1 MEQNRKLPVL
11 LFAGFFGI
19 LTAYIISIVFYREE
33 IHSLFEWA
41 GALTLL
47 ALGFGAFYFTIL
59 KVIWQ
64 RFSAVSTGT
73 KIWGSIL
80 AISSAIAF
88 GLNSNILLAVPFALI
103 GLALVSFTLAALHEL
118 LVEKRVIRFVAAWV
132 LSAVASF
139 FAAGFLNKFYP
150 GFYAFVLLT
159 VLFNVVLTVAFEK
172 ILEQGTRSW
181 KNNPGEKIISILVL
195 LLGLVAIVST
205 AVLLTGFP
213 SFFRSSFFLP
223 SATFIPAFFGLI
235 ALSQGLA
242 SVLIQKLR
250 PYEWQTYPLF
260 GWIKRNLPGL
270 LLASTIPVC
279 TFLLATAL
287 VRDDV
292 AFMDIFFQMDSPWW
306 MNFLTGKAD
315 EILTMRAVHP
325 FVLLILRPPIWF
337 ISLLLH
343 GDKYHAPLIL
353 SAIAG
358 GVCIFL
364 AWLFFKKRTGNTT
377 YALLMAALLGFSNS
391 HLMLSVFLE
400 SYIFSAAALIT
411 FILLLQAEESRFS
424 HLVVTGLVTFGI
436 TITNFAQTCIGFFLM
451 RRDRKDIFKY
461 ILVVL
466 AVAVLLAFVQN
477 ILFPTSDPFFVP
489 SRFRSETPNINLN
502 KYSDMTRDDIIKDL
516 VSRVNIT
523 FRNTTLFS
531 VVAPRPLVRYEETHC
546 NPLCFRVIERF
557 RGEFK
562 YASYV
567 GFGSLLARTWF
578 LGLIVA
584 AVVYL
589 WSFFKSPT
597 RVSLQTVLVLN
608 ILFNFFLHI
617 VYGEDPL
624 LYTPNWTY
632 ALVFFFGI
640 SFEQAANKK
649 WWQLT
654 LLVFLIAL
662 LVNNLAVFRRIFET
676 MLPIFS

>member
-1 MEQNRKLPVL
+1 MEQNRKLPAL
-11 LFAGFFGI
+11 LLAGFFGI
-19 LTAYIISIVFYREE
+19 LTAYIISIALYRDE

-41 GALTLL
+41 GALSLL
-47 ALGFGAFYFTIL
+47 TLGFGAFYFTIL
-59 KVIWQ
+59 PVVWQ
-64 RFSAVSTGT
+64 RFNGVSTGA
-73 KIWGSIL
+73 KIWGVIL
-80 AISSAIAF
+80 SFSSAIAF
-88 GLNSNILLAVPFALI
+88 GLGSNILLALPFMLV
-103 GLALVSFTLAALHEL
+103 GLALVSFTLTSLHEL
-118 LVEKRVIRFVAAWV
+118 LIEKHILRFVTAWA
-132 LSAVASF
+132 LSAATSF
-139 FAAGFLNKFYP
+139 FTGGFLNNFYP
-150 GFYAFVLLT
+150 GFFAFVVLT
-159 VLFNVVLTVAFEK
+159 VLFNVFLTVVFEK

-181 KNNPGEKIISILVL
+181 KNNPGETIIPILVL
-195 LLGLVAIVST
+195 ALGLAAIVST

-223 SATFIPAFFGLI
+223 SAAFIPVFFGLM
-235 ALSQGLA
+235 ALGQGLA
-242 SVLIQKLR
+242 SVLLQKLR
-250 PYEWQTYPLF
+250 PYEWQTYPFL
-260 GWIKRNLPGL
+260 GWIRRNLPGL
-270 LLASTIPVC
+270 LLAFTVPVA

-325 FVLLILRPPIWF
+325 FVLLILRPPTWF
-337 ISLLLH
+337 ISLLLN

-353 SAIAG
+353 SAVAG

-364 AWLFFKKRTGNTT
+364 AWLFFKKRTGSTT

-424 HLVVTGLVTFGI
+424 HLVVTGLFTFGI
-436 TITNFAQTCIGFFLM
+436 TITNFAQACIGFFVM
-451 RRDRKDIFKY
+451 RRDRKEIFKY

-477 ILFPTSDPFFVP
+477 VLFPTSDPFFVP

-546 NPLCFRVIERF
+546 MPLCFRVIERF

-578 LGLIVA
+578 LGLII
-584 AVVYL
+584 AVVLYL
-589 WSFFKSPT
+589 WSSFKSPT
-597 RVSLQTVLVLN
+597 RAALQTVLLLN
-608 ILFNFFLHI
+608 ILFNFVLHI
-617 VYGEDPL
+617 MYGEDPL

-640 SFEQAANKK
+640 SFERAAHKK

-662 LVNNLAVFRRIFET
+662 LVNNLSIFRRIFET